1 MAVIVVGERRLGNQR
16 HATGQY
22 WTFDSSA
29 TLSERLGVPSQ
40 TMTTHTSLI
49 PELELAIAHGS
60 PQRRAE
66 ILSAVTDL
74 FVHGSVRFSDDEI
87 ALFDDVL
94 TRLALEIEV
103 SVRSLLARRLAPIT
117 KGPPNIIRILATD
130 DEISVACPI
139 LVQSEPIDEATLV
152 QCARSKTQEHLLAIS
167 RRKSLSEVITDV
179 LVERGNKQ
187 VVLST
192 AKNPGARFSANGFSR
207 LVKRSTGDDALAE
220 CVGSRPDIPHPLF
233 LALLATASEMVR
245 SKLIAE
251 KPHIRR
257 EIDQAVATVT
267 GDIRAAANA
276 DATNYEEVRAVVQ
289 LKFDSGELNDATV
302 QSFAESKRFEETI
315 IALTYLCNV
324 PVEVV
329 EQALIQDQLDM
340 ILVLAKAAK
349 LSWATTKILL
359 SFPMRQRRIA
369 SGEIEQCLAS
379 FERLN
384 VATAEHIIEFYR
396 LRHANGPSRPGGLR
410 TAELSPRH

>member
-1 MAVIVVGERRLGNQR
+1 M
-16 HATGQY
+16 
-22 WTFDSSA
+22 
-29 TLSERLGVPSQ
+29 
-40 TMTTHTSLI
+40 
-49 PELELAIAHGS
+49 
-60 PQRRAE
+60 
-66 ILSAVTDL
+66 
-74 FVHGSVRFSDDEI
+74 
-87 ALFDDVL
+87 
-94 TRLALEIEV
+94 
-103 SVRSLLARRLAPIT
+103 
-117 KGPPNIIRILATD
+117 ATD

-139 LVQSEPIDEATLV
+139 LVQSELIDEATLV

-167 RRKSLSEVITDV
+167 RRKSLSEVVTDV

-192 AKNPGARFSANGFSR
+192 AKNPGAKFSANGFSR

-233 LALLATASEMVR
+233 LALLATASELVR

-257 EIDQAVATVT
+257 EIDQAVAKVT

-359 SFPMRQRRIA
+359 SFPIRQRRIA

-396 LRHANGPSRPGGLR
+396 LRHANGPSRPGGSR

>member
-1 MAVIVVGERRLGNQR
+1 
-16 HATGQY
+16 
-22 WTFDSSA
+22 
-29 TLSERLGVPSQ
+29 
-40 TMTTHTSLI
+40 MTTHTSLI
-49 PELELAIAHGS
+49 PELELAIEHGS

-103 SVRSLLARRLAPIT
+103 SVRSLLARRLAPIA

-139 LVQSEPIDEATLV
+139 LVQSELIDEATLV

-167 RRKSLSEVITDV
+167 RRKSLSEVVTDV

-192 AKNPGARFSANGFSR
+192 AKNPGAKFSANGFSR

-233 LALLATASEMVR
+233 LALLATASELVR

-257 EIDQAVATVT
+257 EIDQAVAKVA

-276 DATNYEEVRAVVQ
+276 GSTNYEEVRAAVQ

-349 LSWATTKILL
+349 LSWATTKLLL
-359 SFPMRQRRIA
+359 SFPIRQRRIA

-384 VATAEHIIEFYR
+384 AATAEHIIEFYR
-396 LRHANGPSRPGGLR
+396 LRHANRPSRPGGSR